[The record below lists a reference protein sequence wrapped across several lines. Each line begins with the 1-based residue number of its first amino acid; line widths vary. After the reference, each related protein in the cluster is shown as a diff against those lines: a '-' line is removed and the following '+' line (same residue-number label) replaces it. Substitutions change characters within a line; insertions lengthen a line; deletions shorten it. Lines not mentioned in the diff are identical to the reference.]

1 MFKKDEDIELLFF
14 FNSDFYFEKEINV
27 SLKSF
32 ICVELIVELILF
44 KKKIRIINKIN
55 SIRKI
60 V

>member
-1 MFKKDEDIELLFF
+1 MFKKDEDIELFF

-44 KKKIRIINKIN
+44 KKKNKN
-55 SIRKI
+55 NK
-60 V
+60 